1 MIPSMAQKTPK
12 TWYVRLL
19 ELQLTQIILAAIFL
33 ASDFFG
39 GPFVQFP
46 IAYII
51 PVALAA
57 QFSNPRLSYSLA
69 VIQPLIRFG
78 FVFIWDVPWSLTV
91 SIANAIIRMA
101 VLLTIAYFINRTMR
115 LTREIKRLE
124 GFLPN
129 CSFCKKIRRPISLM
143 ASVLNAP
150 EPGMLVFWA
159 NPPAHDGIRFLTVG
173 ESLKIFE
180 RLA

>member
-1 MIPSMAQKTPK
+1 MIPFLTQKTPEA
-12 TWYVRLL
+12 WHVRPL
-19 ELQLTQIILAAIFL
+19 EFQLTQIILAAIFL
-33 ASDFFG
+33 ASDFVG

-78 FVFIWDVPWSLTV
+78 FVFMWDVPWSLTV
-91 SIANAIIRMA
+91 SIVNAIIRMA
-101 VLLTIAYFINRTMR
+101 VLLTIAYFINRTVR

-124 GFLPN
+124 GFLPI
-129 CSFCKKIRRPISLM
+129 CSFCKKIRNEQNEWQKIEMYISKNSQ
-143 ASVLNAP
+143 ADFTHSICPDCAKTHY
-150 EPGMLVFWA
+150 A
-159 NPPAHDGIRFLTVG
+159 DFLDKSPNT
-173 ESLKIFE
+173 
-180 RLA
+180 